1 MRLFVLALALASAVH
16 AINCTDAIMSYYKG
30 WYGIYFDLD
39 DAVLDS
45 SYKQHQESYATTK
58 YIREKNIIKQIY
70 SDYWNGEYF
79 QESNFMYVFNDL
91 SAPIDSGVV
100 YQKSYLGDTL
110 FVEAIIK
117 EYVPKKEGVRTTNM
131 TMKILKD
138 WLLLAE
144 EEHEPWKEDISSVGY
159 IELFVKNDT
168 LFRIHYGSNDGTSF
182 DTIKFQFDFASETDD
197 HVCRNFSK
205 EYSCSGYC
213 TDEHGNASHNGDVQ
227 QLADW
232 TVIEN
237 DSGFVV
243 GYGDDDDLMQYFM
256 VYRDGKP
263 TSIAKPLVKR
273 PNSVRHTPYFDP
285 KGRKHSKTLPYR
297 VMF

>member
-1 MRLFVLALALASAVH
+1 MRLIFLALALASAVH
-16 AINCTDAIMSYYKG
+16 AINCTDAVQSYYRG
-30 WYGIYFDLD
+30 LFGLYFDLD
-39 DAVLDS
+39 GAVLDS
-45 SYKQHQESYATTK
+45 SYSMRRGNYWTIK
-58 YIREKNIIKQIY
+58 YVRENNIVKQIEQEFW
-70 SDYWNGEYF
+70 DGEYTDTTRRTYVF
-79 QESNFMYVFNDL
+79 SDLSESNDTSMTF
-91 SAPIDSGVV
+91 
-100 YQKSYLGDTL
+100 QKSYLGDTL
-110 FVEAIIK
+110 FVEAVAK
-117 EYVPKKEGVRTTNM
+117 EYIHKKDGVRTTNI

-138 WLLLAE
+138 WLLLVE
-144 EEHEPWKEDISSVGY
+144 EEHEPWQEDDSYVGY
-159 IELFVKNDT
+159 FEEFLKNDT
-168 LFRIHYGSNDGTSF
+168 LFRIYYASENGAPF
-182 DTIKFQFDFASETDD
+182 DTAEFKFVFASETDD
-197 HVCRNFSK
+197 HVCRSFYK
-205 EYSCSGYC
+205 EYDCNGGC
-213 TDEHGNASHNGDVQ
+213 TDDQGNLINNGDIR

>member
-1 MRLFVLALALASAVH
+1 MRLLFLALALASAVH
-16 AINCTDAIMSYYKG
+16 AINCTDAILSYYKG
-30 WYGIYFDLD
+30 WYGIYFDFD
-39 DAVLDS
+39 DAVLDG
-45 SYKQHQESYATTK
+45 SYKQHQENYVTMKLIRDEKSIKVVYSEFWDGEFRLDTN
-58 YIREKNIIKQIY
+58 YIGVI
-70 SDYWNGEYF
+70 
-79 QESNFMYVFNDL
+79 NDL
-91 SAPIDSGVV
+91 SAPVDTGVV
-100 YQKSYLGDTL
+100 YRKSYLGDTL

-117 EYVPKKEGVRTTNM
+117 EYVPKKESVRTTNM

-138 WLLLAE
+138 WLLLVE

-182 DTIKFQFDFASETDD
+182 DTTKFQFDYASETDD

-213 TDEHGNASHNGDVQ
+213 TDEHGNAIHNGDVQ

-232 TVIEN
+232 TVFEN

-243 GYGDDDDLMQYFM
+243 GYGDDDDLMQFFM

-273 PNSVRHTPYFDP
+273 PHSVRHTPYFDP
-285 KGRKHSKTLPYR
+285 KGRKHSRTLPYR